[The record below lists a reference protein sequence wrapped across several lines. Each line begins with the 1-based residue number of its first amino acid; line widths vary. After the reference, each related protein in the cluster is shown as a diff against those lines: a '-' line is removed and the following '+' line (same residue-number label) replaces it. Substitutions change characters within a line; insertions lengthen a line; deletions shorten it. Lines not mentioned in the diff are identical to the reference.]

1 MKNRSNDGEGILEK
15 LRAETKDWPFG
26 RLELAVK
33 AQVCILKSKRF
44 GKNNESSVPYWN
56 GTKFCTTIKSYI

>member
-33 AQVCILKSKRF
+33 A
-44 GKNNESSVPYWN
+44 
-56 GTKFCTTIKSYI
+56 